1 MILLYS
7 TLVFLLGAAQFLIGR
22 RARTL
27 ERKYMR
33 VAQET
38 DALVKQS
45 AFKDGNSSKADPCMT
60 AKRQYLLGQFVQK
73 RDRVEARYTAWQVW
87 AEKFGRWVANVK
99 SWQGKKLP
107 YTFGAVDVTFI
118 LGLIDYLGFRDYVGI
133 QPLLHFVTGLF
144 TR

>member
-7 TLVFLLGAAQFLIGR
+7 TLIFLLGAAQFLIGR
-22 RARTL
+22 RARSL
-27 ERKYMR
+27 EKKYMR

-45 AFKDGNSSKADPCMT
+45 AYKDGNSNKADPCMM

-73 RDRVEARYTAWQVW
+73 RDRVEAKYTAWQEW
-87 AEKFGRWVANVK
+87 AEKFGHWVARVK
-99 SWQGKKLP
+99 SWKGKKLP
-107 YTFGAVDVTFI
+107 YTFGAVDVTCV
-118 LGLIDYLGFRDYVGI
+118 LGVIDYLGFRDYVGI
-133 QPLLHFVTGLF
+133 QQLTHFVTGLF